1 MTLDD
6 SSLETE
12 PKFGHGEGNSGIWQL
27 NSEFKSISYD
37 GEAVNQPYNAALM
50 QGSPCASTFS
60 RTQDA
65 FISNYQI
72 ISYLQNNYFVFTKY
86 YFVLSK

>member
-12 PKFGHGEGNSGIWQL
+12 PKFGHGEGNSGVWQL
-27 NSEFKSISYD
+27 NSEFISIAYD
-37 GEAVNQPYNAALM
+37 EEAVNQPYNATLL

-60 RTQDA
+60 RTEDA
-65 FISNYQI
+65 FISN
-72 ISYLQNNYFVFTKY
+72 SDYFVFTKY

>member
-27 NSEFKSISYD
+27 NSEFKSIAYD
-37 GEAVNQPYNAALM
+37 GEAVNQPYNAALL
-50 QGSPCASTFS
+50 QLF
-60 RTQDA
+60 RFYEILFR
-65 FISNYQI
+65 FIEII
-72 ISYLQNNYFVFTKY
+72 IS
-86 YFVLSK
+86 